1 MKFKSFFIVTLLSVL
16 AVSCNDDITDIGAG
30 IQLPGDTII
39 VDARSFDLTSEN
51 YWVES
56 IYSRPDPFLLG
67 TFVDNISN
75 TGTTYADIFAQFM
88 PPVDFEYPAG
98 SKGDSIKLFM
108 YYYSWFGDK
117 YSPMQVNVYEMNRGN
132 IFNYSQAYSSN
143 IKPDDYVDPANKVLL
158 GSRIFTAKDAVIPR
172 SDTTVIAFNLSSD
185 FVKRFSDNMLPRVFN
200 DKESDTENNV
210 TKFHKLFNGMYITT
224 DFGSASMIYVR
235 SIVMRYYFSY
245 KYLAPGATDSTVVKT
260 YVNYSA
266 SPEVR
271 QVNRFQQPKKAEVK
285 SYYDNKPEI
294 NLISSPANIYTKIK
308 IPLEQIKNSIS
319 TPGRKLIINSATLRI
334 DATDV
339 KDTTLAQPLAK
350 NLLLVEK
357 SKYEEFFRKKLLPTD
372 TTAIVASVSYEL
384 DEDDTSKYN
393 FYYSFDMAK
402 LISTKFKNNPN
413 ITGDI
418 EMILV
423 PVSLTYNGSNSIIE
437 IKHQNT
443 MSTTKIYSGSHPDPE
458 KRMKLKMV
466 YSGF

>member
-1 MKFKSFFIVTLLSVL
+1 MKFKSFFIVILLSVF
-16 AVSCNDDITDIGAG
+16 AFSCTDDITNIGAG
-30 IQLPGDTII
+30 IQLPGDTIV
-39 VDARSFDLTSEN
+39 VDAKSFNLTSEN
-51 YWVES
+51 FSVES
-56 IYSRPDPFLLG
+56 IFSRPDSLLLG

-98 SKGDSIKLFM
+98 AQGDSIKLFM
-108 YYYSWFGDK
+108 YYKSWFGDK

-132 IFNYSQAYSSN
+132 IFKYSQPYPSN
-143 IKPDDYVDPANKVLL
+143 INPDDYVDPANKVLL

-172 SDTTVIAFNLSSD
+172 SDTTAIAFNLSSD
-185 FVKRFSDNMLPRVFN
+185 FLNRFSNNMLHRKFN
-200 DKESDTENNV
+200 DNASDTENNV
-210 TKFHKLFNGMYITT
+210 SMFHKLFNGMYITT

-271 QVNRFQQPKKAEVK
+271 QINRFQQPKKADVK
-285 SYYDNKPEI
+285 LYYDNKPEI
-294 NLISSPANIYTKIK
+294 NLISSPANIYTKVN

-319 TPGRKLIINSATLRI
+319 MNGRKLIINSATLRI

-350 NLLLVEK
+350 NLLLIDK
-357 SKYEEFFRKKLLPTD
+357 SKYDEFFRKRMLPTD
-372 TTAIVASVSYEL
+372 TTAIVASISYEL
-384 DEDDTSKYN
+384 DKDDATKYN
-393 FYYSFDMAK
+393 YYYSFDMAK

-413 ITGDI
+413 FTGNL
-418 EMILV
+418 EMMLV

-443 MSTTKIYSGSHPDPE
+443 MSTTKIYSGSHPDSD